1 MLRSFNP
8 IIAKTITVWAFPLSI
23 ATTQGITVLFSLPPG
38 TKMFQ
43 FSGFASRLL
52 RMSRLQRDG
61 LPHSETCGY
70 NGYLLLPAAYRSLS
84 RPSSP
89 LRAKAFA
96 MRPFLL
102 FSNIILLIFLVCC
115 QYVKEPFWVWSL
127 EWLKFEV
134 TPTDKLK
141 IFYIKSEEAA

>member
-1 MLRSFNP
+1 M
-8 IIAKTITVWAFPLSI
+8 
-23 ATTQGITVLFSLPPG
+23 FSLPPD

-52 RMSRLQRDG
+52 GISRLQRDG
-61 LPHSETCGY
+61 FPHSDIRGY

-102 FSNIILLIFLVCC
+102 FSNIILLISLLLPIC
-115 QYVKEPFWVWSL
+115 QRTLSISDCGFVIADL
-127 EWLKFEV
+127 
-134 TPTDKLK
+134 
-141 IFYIKSEEAA
+141 KSEIQNPNRAKRARRSQFRNQNIINEVFQAEMFDCGLRI